1 MTLCRRKMSG
11 ENDLTQEV
19 LEKNSQNYI
28 DEASEKKD
36 DILQIRFYFTSMEN
50 LKIVLKLW
58 KSLDE
63 NFLVGLITQT
73 VLHQLNLLTS
83 SCIL

>member
-1 MTLCRRKMSG
+1 MTLCRRKMQG

-19 LEKNSQNYI
+19 LEKNFQNYI

-36 DILQIRFYFTSMEN
+36 DVLQVRFYLTLMEN

-58 KSLDE
+58 KHLDE
-63 NFLVGLITQT
+63 GFLIGLITQK
-73 VLHQLNLLTS
+73 VLHQLNLLTF

>member
-1 MTLCRRKMSG
+1 MTLCRRKMQG

-36 DILQIRFYFTSMEN
+36 DVLQIIFYLTPMEN
-50 LKIVLKLW
+50 LKVVLKLW
-58 KSLDE
+58 KKS
-63 NFLVGLITQT
+63 
-73 VLHQLNLLTS
+73 
-83 SCIL
+83 